1 MKNYFSHG
9 RAKALGKSKRHS
21 GRVQGCARQRL
32 QLLLSNAYFKKWLR
46 SYRQRFLVVSDEQ
59 TIPNTIPLTII

>member
-1 MKNYFSHG
+1 MG
-9 RAKALGKSKRHS
+9 ALRPE
-21 GRVQGCARQRL
+21 GRVRGIQAECRVVPDREL

-59 TIPNTIPLTII
+59 TIPNMIPLTII